1 MPIHYFY
8 RDVCNCFFFKQE
20 ERRIGEWW
28 TAVFKKLAWSFKSI
42 IVFCVNTIHKY
53 INTIHKYIN
62 TIHFSI
68 NTIHKYINTIHF
80 SINTI
85 HKYINTIHKY
95 INTIHK
101 YINTIV
107 FFIKPKVFTK
117 TVVLIHIIADN
128 GNLSAKHDKTSEIRD
143 VTLESL
149 LGFIRWRA
157 PPT

>member
-42 IVFCVNTIHKY
+42 IVFCV
-53 INTIHKYIN
+53 
-62 TIHFSI
+62 
-68 NTIHKYINTIHF
+68 
-80 SINTI
+80 
-85 HKYINTIHKY
+85 NTIHKY